1 VQVRL
6 VRATGAD
13 DFVCDA
19 EGSGRE
25 MTEVRWSQTLTW
37 EIRWMTSQ
45 TETDGFARLNECRL
59 VAQGWK
65 RPEKMTSIS

>member
-1 VQVRL
+1 MHVRL
-6 VRATGAD
+6 RATGEE

-19 EGSGRE
+19 EGQGRE

-45 TETDGFARLNECRL
+45 TETDGFARPN
-59 VAQGWK
+59 AG
-65 RPEKMTSIS
+65 S